1 MTTESI
7 PAELLVIREKIDQ
20 IDHKLVLLLANRFA
34 LTTEVGQ
41 LKAHHGMQ
49 AYDPHRENGKLAEI
63 RGYCTTHNVS
73 PDLVTD
79 ILARIMREVVKN
91 HKLIKGNGA

>member
-7 PAELLVIREKIDQ
+7 PAELLVIREKIDE
-20 IDHKLVLLLANRFA
+20 IDHNLVLLLANRFA
-34 LTTEVGQ
+34 LTMEVGQ
-41 LKAHHGMQ
+41 LKSLHGME
-49 AYDPHRENGKLAEI
+49 AFDPRRENGKFAEI
-63 RGYCTTHNVS
+63 RDFCTTHNVN

-91 HKLIKGNGA
+91 HKLIKDSES